1 MISVPVQTDD
11 WHGITTMP
19 SNCSHAFAT
28 WKCSQS
34 LLTKVKER
42 KNAPQK
48 HISGLVQIDGEHDRI
63 IIDEYC
69 RTFLSWLCSVG
80 CLVLVEL
87 MIKNEE
93 DVNYA
98 FLSGDT
104 PLMEACKNGYIYIVQ
119 NLIKAGADINYASK
133 DFGYTALY
141 YAAKYGY
148 NHVVK
153 YLIKEGADLNFA
165 CHSNKTPLMEACKHG
180 KIGAVKTLIKAG
192 ADVNYVQRGFN
203 MTALTYAARHG
214 HIDIVI
220 ILIKAGANVNPSMQP
235 FETPLSEAAKNK
247 HYRILNILLQ
257 NSAKVDHI
265 IKIDTIQY
273 CTILYT
279 AARDGD
285 TEVVKLLLKYGAYID
300 ALGPNKETPLFAA
313 AKNGNVDTVELLLNK
328 GANPSICHV
337 GGWDP
342 LFVAAYNGHTNIV
355 QILQTYGANLD
366 SIAYLDYSMQCS
378 ALFAA
383 VKNRH
388 VHTASYLIQ
397 KGAKI
402 NAPCPKGKTLL
413 LEAAN
418 NGLYTIVDLLLK
430 AGAQPCTRCS
440 KLSALCMP
448 CRKDSQRSVV
458 FSDIL
463 ERVIVF
469 NSNDSPNKV
478 SIAALAEAESAAT
491 AAESVSTVEE

>member
-1 MISVPVQTDD
+1 MFCLYIYILVVDIYYYYTYDFIYFIKIDGKKCQDNKCYSTALQKMISFPVQTEVGD
-11 WHGITTMP
+11 GITTMP
-19 SNCSHAFAT
+19 SKCFHAFDK
-28 WKCSQS
+28 WKHHKS
-34 LLTKVKER
+34 LSSRVKKCENAN
-42 KNAPQK
+42 NAPQK
-48 HISGLVQIDGEHDRI
+48 NISGLVQIDGEHDRI
-63 IIDEYC
+63 IIDEHC

-119 NLIKAGADINYASK
+119 ILIKAGADINYASK

-141 YAAKYGY
+141 YAATFGHT
-148 NHVVK
+148 HVVK
-153 YLIKEGADLNFA
+153 YLINAGADLNFA
-165 CHSNKTPLMEACKHG
+165 CHSNNYKTALMKASQCG
-180 KIGAVKTLIKAG
+180 KIGVVKTLIKAG
-192 ADVNYVQRGFN
+192 ADVNYVQRSGY

-220 ILIKAGANVNPSMQP
+220 YLIKAGANVNPSMQP

-247 HYRILNILLQ
+247 HYKIVEILLQ
-257 NSAKVDHI
+257 NFAKVDHI
-265 IKIDTIQY
+265 IKIYAIQY

-313 AKNGNVDTVELLLNK
+313 ANNGNVDTVNLLLNK

-355 QILQTYGANLD
+355 QILQTYGA
-366 SIAYLDYSMQCS
+366 
-378 ALFAA
+378 
-383 VKNRH
+383 
-388 VHTASYLIQ
+388 
-397 KGAKI
+397 
-402 NAPCPKGKTLL
+402 
-413 LEAAN
+413 
-418 NGLYTIVDLLLK
+418 
-430 AGAQPCTRCS
+430 QPCTRCS

-448 CRKDSQRSVV
+448 YRKDSQRSVG

-469 NSNDSPNKV
+469 NFNDSPNKV
-478 SIAALAEAESAAT
+478 SIAAALAEAESAAT